1 MASLSSRL
9 AAAIVERYPRAWRDR
24 YADEMLALIEDLGA
38 GWWDVID
45 LARGCSSE
53 WRISI
58 SDPETHPRA
67 FPITLTT
74 APIVYAAVLALAF
87 QAIAGTTAALTE
99 SVLISLEQAMGSPA
113 AWIRIGLT
121 IAPVV
126 VLGRLMLVT
135 HFSLATTTPRS
146 WLLTWPETWLGIA
159 LLFGGEL
166 SLAWGGH
173 PFSRPWNLICTFPL
187 CAQLLANTGDRG
199 RRLHAYTTVM
209 KARREL
215 LRATLRFRMEQS
227 RPAVFA
233 NGSALRGAQAEVDRR
248 TRELELARENLLGS
262 VRLVGSAVGPG
273 GDT

>member
-87 QAIAGTTAALTE
+87 QAAAAALAP
-99 SVLISLEQAMGSPA
+99 VLERAVGSPVV
-113 AWIRIGLT
+113 WIRIGLT
-121 IAPVV
+121 IAPALVV
-126 VLGRLMLVT
+126 GRLILVT
-135 HFSLATTTPRS
+135 HFSLARTTPRS
-146 WLLTWPETWLGIA
+146 WLLTWPETWLCIA
-159 LLFGGEL
+159 FLFGGEL
-166 SLAWGGH
+166 SLAWSGH
-173 PFSRPWNLICTFPL
+173 PFSRSWNLICTFPL

-199 RRLHAYTTVM
+199 RRLHAYTAFV

-215 LRATLRFRMEQS
+215 LRATLRVRMEQS